1 MCVFVESEFVVR
13 LYARFFFF
21 SSLVIT
27 HLLLRLLFFFKAVLV
42 DFLVIRIFTHNVLL
56 LFRPSIGPALCPFLQ
71 TKPQGPDFY
80 EHFHSPSALKQ
91 SEQR

>member
-21 SSLVIT
+21 FFSNYAPFTAFII
-27 HLLLRLLFFFKAVLV
+27 FFKAVLV